1 MARPITF
8 DMLFTEFTFALSII
22 GIEVTITTSPSSLVV
37 GQSVTFHCTSDLDLI
52 GIDWYR
58 GDTRVATSTSQ
69 IETTLNPVST
79 NDEGMEYK
87 CKARSPYGTQE
98 RSFILHTR
106 GIYISCM
113 M

>member
-1 MARPITF
+1 MALYIF
-8 DMLFTEFTFALSII
+8 NVLLSI
-22 GIEVTITTSPSSLVV
+22 GIAVTKTTSPSNLVI
-37 GQSVTFHCTSDLDLI
+37 GQSVTFRCTSDLDPT

-58 GDTRVATSTSQ
+58 SDTLVATSNSQ